1 MVLRGSLTPRGNKKT
16 GGRSFDEDDLCQ
28 AFQVKVK
35 VKVTPSRNPK
45 RSPSNTKNKKAPEMT
60 PKARGRSKKA
70 DSVKEDL
77 RLAFG
82 SEPRCMSK
90 KAARAKGKTAKKE
103 DGKKAPAASSVARAT
118 RSRSRGRRC
127 A

>member
-28 AFQVKVK
+28 AFQVKAT
-35 VKVTPSRNPK
+35 VTPSRNPK
-45 RSPSNTKNKKAPEMT
+45 RSPSNTKNKKAPETT
-60 PKARGRSKKA
+60 PKTRGRSKKA

-82 SEPRCMSK
+82 SEPRCMPK

-127 A
+127 AQY

>member
-1 MVLRGSLTPRGNKKT
+1 MVLRGLLTPRGNKKT

-28 AFQVKVK
+28 AFQGKVK
-35 VKVTPSRNPK
+35 V
-45 RSPSNTKNKKAPEMT
+45 SNTKNKKAPETT
-60 PKARGRSKKA
+60 PKTRGRSKKA

-82 SEPRCMSK
+82 SEPRCMPK

-127 A
+127 AQY